1 MASIKGRYEYDDD
14 DLTPGTKKEGGLHQN
29 LFDSEGNLK
38 GSARFIPDEGQD
50 DPELEPVFAYEPVYV
65 YDEAYERRRERER
78 ERERE
83 EYAELV
89 AKVVVLLFAVATP
102 HAKRL
107 WHEKARPAIEA
118 RRARKAERKARKA
131 ARKALKAPAKYPIV
145 LEAVAVDSGQELAV
159 AEEVYRTD
167 MSSAEAQA
175 RYLAALAAR
184 AFSDEQIK
192 LVSNANIVD
201 GEALGELQRT
211 LAELPP
217 QQVKGIIEA
226 VEANPSVLTGDLLTE
241 LGKLL
246 ELDRAETGPDPI
258 EQRSDR

>member
-14 DLTPGTKKEGGLHQN
+14 DLTPGKKKEGGLHQN

-50 DPELEPVFAYEPVYV
+50 DSELEPVFAYEPVYV
-65 YDEAYERRRERER
+65 YDEEYERRRERER
-78 ERERE
+78 EEN
-83 EYAELV
+83 AELV
-89 AKVVVLLFAVATP
+89 AKVVVLLVAVATP

-118 RRARKAERKARKA
+118 RRARKAERKALKEA
-131 ARKALKAPAKYPIV
+131 AKRPIV
-145 LEAVAVDSGQELAV
+145 LEAMVVDSGQELAV
-159 AEEVYRTD
+159 AEQVYRTD

-184 AFSDEQIK
+184 AFSDDQIK

-246 ELDRAETGPDPI
+246 GLDRAETDPDPI